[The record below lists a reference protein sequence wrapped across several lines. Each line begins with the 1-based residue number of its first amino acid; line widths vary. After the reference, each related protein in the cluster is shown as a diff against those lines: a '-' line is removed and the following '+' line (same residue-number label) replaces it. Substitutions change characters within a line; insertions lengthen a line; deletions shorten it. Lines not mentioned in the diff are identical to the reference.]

1 MTDLQPSSPASPS
14 DDRISI
20 LTYDG
25 QAIAADEDSKGIL
38 RDILSG
44 ASQSSARA
52 VRHFEVQM
60 DVLEEQMTRLLKQVG
75 TVLGKASQNA
85 GEIAGM
91 ELDEVEISVEINGQ
105 GEVSLMGIG
114 GQAGA
119 TGAMTLKFKRK
130 T

>member
-1 MTDLQPSSPASPS
+1 MTTFQPPPPTPS
-14 DDRISI
+14 DTSISI

-25 QAIAADEDSKGIL
+25 QEVSEEDGKGIL
-38 RDILSG
+38 GDILTG
-44 ASQSSARA
+44 TNQASTRA

-60 DVLEEQMTRLLKQVG
+60 DVLEAQMTRLLKQVG
-75 TVLGKASQNA
+75 TVLGNASQSA
-85 GEIAGM
+85 GEVAGM

-130 T
+130 A